1 LFLGVSFTQKNK
13 KYFML
18 RRFIMK
24 ATMKKMLSLVCIMAM
39 TLTMLVGCAKGGDKD
54 TTATT
59 QATTEKAAETSA
71 AATEGETKANPYEIE
86 GKVTIAYPEAETAEI
101 VPVLDA
107 FRAMYPNI
115 EVIDEPFPGSTG
127 GAFNEYLTQRAAAN
141 QMPDVMWLDWNDFAP
156 QVASGFVMPLDEF
169 MASDPEAE
177 YVPAGMT
184 DPYTFGGK
192 LYALPCQMNAMG
204 ITLNLDMLEEMNIDK
219 PSYDWTMDEFTE
231 LLKKAIS
238 SETVG
243 AATLED
249 LDQVYSA
256 QEDGYFYPAY
266 DYVNQKFDFTNK
278 WVPSMNRLA
287 ELRAI
292 PGLDAWAMKYPKAE
306 DGTTSMD
313 SDYVSKFGEA
323 GKDDNHYTFKNG
335 MALLCTNAT
344 WNDNWMRQE
353 TQIEWDYWPYPRLD
367 ANTPVKTPIHVDAA
381 YLTSTAKNPEASFEL
396 LKWLTYGVEGNLQR
410 LDIFAA
416 RGDADVVEG
425 DTKLLKTWFIP
436 CTQHPD
442 VIAKFEE
449 NPHLTDG
456 FKALYK
462 STANSIRGDINKI
475 LPGYNVIFDDEVNQL
490 LRDVREGRANAADVA
505 PQIDAKV
512 NAALTEQLKIFN
524 EKVGK

>member
-1 LFLGVSFTQKNK
+1 MKEAMK
-13 KYFML
+13 KVIALLCIMTMTLVML
-18 RRFIMK
+18 AGCSKDDSEKSSGDTSGSNSKTTDNNEK
-24 ATMKKMLSLVCIMAM
+24 ATPDS
-39 TLTMLVGCAKGGDKD
+39 TDND
-54 TTATT
+54 ETA
-59 QATTEKAAETSA
+59 E
-71 AATEGETKANPYEIE
+71 NPYEIE
-86 GKVTIAYPEAETAEI
+86 GEVTIAYPEGETAEI

-107 FRAMYPNI
+107 FREMYPNI

-141 QMPDVMWLDWNDFAP
+141 QMPDLMWLDWNDFAP
-156 QVASGFVMPLDEF
+156 QVASGYVMPLDEL
-169 MASDPEAE
+169 MAGDAEAE
-177 YVPAGMT
+177 YVPSGMT
-184 DPYTFGGK
+184 DPYTYGGK

-204 ITLNLDMLEEMNIDK
+204 ITMNLDMLEELNIDK
-219 PSYDWTMDEFTE
+219 PSYDWTIDEFTE
-231 LLKKAIS
+231 ILKKAIS
-238 SETVG
+238 DETVG

-249 LDQVYSA
+249 FDQAYSA

-266 DYVNQKFDFTNK
+266 DYVNQKFDFTGK
-278 WVPSMNRLA
+278 WVPAMNRLA

-344 WNDNWMRQE
+344 WNDNWMRNE
-353 TQIEWDYWPYPRLD
+353 VQIEWDYWPYPRLD

-381 YLTSTAKNPEASFEL
+381 YLTSTAKDPEAAYQL
-396 LKWLTYGVEGNLQR
+396 LKWLTFGLEGNLQR

-416 RGDADVVEG
+416 RGDKDVVEG

-449 NPHLTDG
+449 NPHLTEG

-475 LPGYNVIFDDEVNQL
+475 IPGYNMIFTDEVYKL
-490 LRDVREGRANAADVA
+490 LGDVREGRANASDVA
-505 PQIDAKV
+505 PQIDAVV
-512 NAALTEQLKIFN
+512 NAALQEQLATFN
-524 EKVGK
+524 EKVASN

>member
-1 LFLGVSFTQKNK
+1 
-13 KYFML
+13 
-18 RRFIMK
+18 MK
-24 ATMKKMLSLVCIMAM
+24 ATFKRILSLMCIMVM
-39 TLTMLVGCAKGGDKD
+39 VLTMLAACSKSGEKETETPANKN
-54 TTATT
+54 T
-59 QATTEKAAETSA
+59 TTEKDTEKEKPGDD
-71 AATEGETKANPYEIE
+71 ATEPDSQPEVNPYETQ
-86 GKVTIAYPEAETAEI
+86 GKVVIAYPEAETAEI

-107 FRAMYPNI
+107 FRKMYPNI
-115 EVIDEPFPGSTG
+115 EVVDEPFPGSYG

-141 QMPDVMWLDWNDFAP
+141 EMPDVMWLDWNDFAP

-169 MASDPEAE
+169 MEKDPEAE

-184 DPYTFGGK
+184 DPYTYGGK

-204 ITLNLDMLEEMNIDK
+204 ITMNLDMLDELNIDK
-219 PSYDWTMDEFTE
+219 PSYDWTIDEFTE

-243 AATLED
+243 SATLED
-249 LDQVYSA
+249 FDQVYSA
-256 QEDGYFYPAY
+256 QEAGYFYPAY
-266 DYVNQKFDFTNK
+266 DYVNHKFDFTNK
-278 WVPSMNRLA
+278 WVPAMNKLA
-287 ELRAI
+287 ELRSI
-292 PGLDAWAMKYPKAE
+292 PGLDAWAMRFPKAE
-306 DGTTSMD
+306 DGSTSMD

-344 WNDNWMRQE
+344 WNDNWMRNE
-353 TQIEWDYWPYPRLD
+353 TQVAWDYWPYPRLD
-367 ANTPVKTPIHVDAA
+367 ANTPVNTPIHVDAA
-381 YLTSTAKNPEASFEL
+381 YLTSTVKDPEAAFEL
-396 LKWLTYGVEGNLQR
+396 LKWLTYGLEGNLQR

-449 NPHLTDG
+449 NPHLTEG

-462 STANSIRGDINKI
+462 STSNSIRGDINKI
-475 LPGYNVIFDDEVNQL
+475 VPGYNVIFDDEVNKL
-490 LRDVREGRANAADVA
+490 IWDVREGRANAADVA

-512 NAALTEQLKIFN
+512 NAALTEQLAIFN
-524 EKVGK
+524 DKVAN